1 MGTFTITKNN
11 RLFWLGRYTER
22 VYQGVVIVRT
32 ILDDAL
38 DDKSIDLEDYCTRI
52 GIFESFASTED
63 FCKRYAFDREL
74 QGSIVNSADSM
85 LGNGMVLREL
95 LGTPTL
101 SYLEMTLS
109 ALEAASTSH
118 SSAIQFQWAL
128 DDIMAFRGSYAELVD
143 EEAVRNTIKSGAS
156 VERVSTLL
164 RFDADEHSLTKELYR
179 LINRLN
185 KTNLSYDLGKLGCI
199 QTYLSKK
206 EACPDRSQLLNSV
219 ETLFLI

>member
-1 MGTFTITKNN
+1 MGTFTVTKNN

-22 VYQGVVIVRT
+22 VYQGVVIVRN

-38 DDKSIDLEDYCTRI
+38 DDKPIDITDYCTKI
-52 GIFESFASTED
+52 GIFADFTSVDD
-63 FCKRYAFDREL
+63 FCKRYAFDSTL
-74 QGSIVNSADSM
+74 QGSIVNSVDSM

-101 SYLEMTLS
+101 SYLEMTKS
-109 ALEAASTSH
+109 ALDAASTSH
-118 SSAIQFQWAL
+118 SSAVQFQWVL

-164 RFDADEHSLTKELYR
+164 RFHADEHSLCKELNR

-185 KTNLSYDLGKLGCI
+185 KTHLSYDLDKLTCI
-199 QTYLSKK
+199 KEYLSSQ
-206 EACPDRSQLLNSV
+206 EECPDRSQLLNSV

>member
-1 MGTFTITKNN
+1 MGTFTVTKNN

-22 VYQGVVIVRT
+22 VYQGVVIVRN

-38 DDKSIDLEDYCTRI
+38 DNDSIDIADYCTKI
-52 GIFESFASTED
+52 GIFADFTSVED
-63 FCKRYAFDREL
+63 FCNRYAFDRSL

-128 DDIMAFRGSYAELVD
+128 DDIMAFRGSYAELVY
-143 EEAVRNTIKSGAS
+143 EEAIRNTIKSGAS

-164 RFDADEHSLTKELYR
+164 RFDADEPSLCKELHR

-185 KTNLSYDLGKLGCI
+185 KTNLSYDLDKLICI
-199 QTYLSKK
+199 KEYLSSN
-206 EACPDRSQLLNSV
+206 EEHPDRSQLLNSI